1 MVLLDSSLYSL
12 VRFLMLVND
21 SSIGFFSISR
31 GLRQGD
37 PLSPL
42 LFLIVMEALGRL
54 ISTRGLLLGF
64 SMEIG
69 IDISYLLSADD
80 TLIFCEVDPNQLLN
94 PWGLFLCFEFVLG
107 LKTNL
112 AKSELV
118 LVGNVDNVSEL
129 AGIFGCGV
137 AFWPLKYL
145 GLPLVASHKTK
156 QIWMVLLKR

>member
-12 VRFLMLVND
+12 VRFSMLVNY

-42 LFLIVMEALGRL
+42 LFLIVMEVLGRL

-69 IDISYLLSADD
+69 IDISHLLFADD

-94 PWGLFLCFEFVLG
+94 P
-107 LKTNL
+107 
-112 AKSELV
+112 
-118 LVGNVDNVSEL
+118 
-129 AGIFGCGV
+129 
-137 AFWPLKYL
+137 
-145 GLPLVASHKTK
+145 
-156 QIWMVLLKR
+156 